1 MEYVGGGAFNRLP
14 LRVDSMRTAT
24 GCAHGAVFA
33 AVYISEAHAHA
44 ADEWPVGRRISF
56 CDQPTSLPERVG
68 LARRFQS
75 RFASALATSAAAP
88 LELLV
93 DNMDNQF
100 NDTFGAWPFRLFVID
115 GRDYKLLY
123 KAQPDA
129 RTYTYSTQALEEWLE
144 QYLSNQ

>member
-1 MEYVGGGAFNRLP
+1 MEYVGGGAFNRLRS
-14 LRVDSMRTAT
+14 RVNSMQTAA

-33 AVYISEAHAHA
+33 AVYISEAHA
-44 ADEWPVGRRISF
+44 ADEWPVGKRISF

-75 RFASALATSAAAP
+75 RFAPALATSAAAP

-144 QYLSNQ
+144 QHLSNQ